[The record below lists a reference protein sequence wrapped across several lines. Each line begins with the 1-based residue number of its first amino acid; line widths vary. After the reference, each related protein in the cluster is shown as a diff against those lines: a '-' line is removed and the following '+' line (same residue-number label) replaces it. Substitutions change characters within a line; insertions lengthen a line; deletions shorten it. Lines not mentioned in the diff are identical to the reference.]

1 MPDNRMQ
8 GQQPR
13 YHAIDHLRATMISI
27 VMFGHAVL
35 PYVTIPRSFKD
46 PMTHIGFDVAAVFL
60 YGFAMPVFFV
70 TAGFSTALIYDRKGL
85 RGLARNRVQRILVP
99 LLVAYVVLTP
109 LTRVAYKFAK
119 NMASSGSL
127 QAGIDSVLFTDWIHW
142 GKAYHLWFLVSL
154 LVYSALAI
162 GLRWGVLRFAGG
174 SAERIRFASRQLLAS
189 RWRSVL
195 LTLAIALMMVP
206 AYVMYG
212 SDATTVPMQLAL
224 FGFFLL
230 GWLLYRHRD
239 VLSTLQRQTWQPI
252 AVALVILPLA
262 VWSTRARLMTPGDSQ
277 LAIGL
282 VAGISN
288 SMLAAFMTFGLLG
301 VYQDRFNRPSAL
313 GRYVS
318 DASYWIYLI
327 HYPLLIAVAGALTV
341 TPFPAVIKY
350 LLTIAVVVPLVLSS
364 YHFGVRSTRFG
375 MLLQSRGQ
383 STHFK

>member
-1 MPDNRMQ
+1 
-8 GQQPR
+8 
-13 YHAIDHLRATMISI
+13 
-27 VMFGHAVL
+27 
-35 PYVTIPRSFKD
+35 
-46 PMTHIGFDVAAVFL
+46 
-60 YGFAMPVFFV
+60 
-70 TAGFSTALIYDRKGL
+70 
-85 RGLARNRVQRILVP
+85 
-99 LLVAYVVLTP
+99 
-109 LTRVAYKFAK
+109 
-119 NMASSGSL
+119 
-127 QAGIDSVLFTDWIHW
+127 
-142 GKAYHLWFLVSL
+142 
-154 LVYSALAI
+154 
-162 GLRWGVLRFAGG
+162 
-174 SAERIRFASRQLLAS
+174 
-189 RWRSVL
+189 
-195 LTLAIALMMVP
+195 
-206 AYVMYG
+206 
-212 SDATTVPMQLAL
+212 VPMQLAL

>member
-1 MPDNRMQ
+1 ME
-8 GQQPR
+8 GQQTR

-46 PMTHIGFDVAAVFL
+46 PMTHVGFDVVAVFL

-70 TAGFSTALIYDRKGL
+70 TAGFSTALIHGRKGL
-85 RGLARNRVQRILVP
+85 RGLTRNRIQRILVP

-119 NMASSGSL
+119 HTASSGSL
-127 QAGIDSVLFTDWIHW
+127 QAGMDAVAFSDWIHW

-154 LVYSALAI
+154 LVYSAFAI
-162 GLRWGVLRFAGG
+162 GLRWGVLRLAGG
-174 SAERIRFASRQLLAS
+174 GAEHILSASRRVLAS
-189 RWRSVL
+189 RWRSTL

-206 AYVMYG
+206 AYVIYG

-230 GWLLYRHRD
+230 GWLLYLHRD
-239 VLSTLQRQTWQPI
+239 LLPTLQYQTWQPV
-252 AVALVILPLA
+252 AVALVMLPLA
-262 VWSTRARLMTPGDSQ
+262 VWSTRARLMAADDSQ
-277 LAIGL
+277 LVVGL

-288 SMLAAFMTFGLLG
+288 SILAAFMTFGLLG
-301 VYQDRFNRPSAL
+301 IYQGRFGSPSAL

-350 LLTIAVVVPLVLSS
+350 LLTVAVVVPLVLTS
-364 YHFGVRSTRFG
+364 YHYGVRSTRFG
-375 MLLQSRGQ
+375 SLLQSRKP
-383 STHFK
+383 STQVK

>member
-1 MPDNRMQ
+1 ME

-46 PMTHIGFDVAAVFL
+46 PQTHLGFDVAAVFL

-70 TAGFSTALIYDRKGL
+70 TAGFSTALIHDRKGL

-109 LTRVAYKFAK
+109 LTRVAYQFAK
-119 NMASSGSL
+119 HAASSGSL
-127 QAGIDSVLFTDWIHW
+127 QAGVDAVLFADWIHW

-154 LVYSALAI
+154 LLYSAIAI
-162 GLRWGVLRFAGG
+162 GLRWGVLRFVGG
-174 SAERIRFASRQLLAS
+174 SAERILLAS
-189 RWRSVL
+189 RRLLTSRRRSAL
-195 LTLAIALMMVP
+195 LTLATALTMVP

-212 SDATTVPMQLAL
+212 SDATTLPMQLAL

-230 GWLLYRHRD
+230 GWLLYLHRD
-239 VLSTLQRQTWQPI
+239 VLPMLHHHPWRPI
-252 AVALVILPLA
+252 AVAIVTLPLA
-262 VWSTRARLMTPGDSQ
+262 VWSTRTRLMTPDDPQ
-277 LAIGL
+277 LMIGL
-282 VAGISN
+282 IAGITN
-288 SMLAAFMTFGLLG
+288 SILAAFMTFGLLG
-301 VYQDRFNRPSAL
+301 IYQARFNRPSEL

-341 TPFPAVIKY
+341 TPFPAAIKY
-350 LLTIAVVVPLVLSS
+350 LLTLAVVVPLVLSS
-364 YHFGVRSTRFG
+364 YHFGVRSTRLG
-375 MLLQSRGQ
+375 LLLQSRKQ
-383 STHFK
+383 FSRFK